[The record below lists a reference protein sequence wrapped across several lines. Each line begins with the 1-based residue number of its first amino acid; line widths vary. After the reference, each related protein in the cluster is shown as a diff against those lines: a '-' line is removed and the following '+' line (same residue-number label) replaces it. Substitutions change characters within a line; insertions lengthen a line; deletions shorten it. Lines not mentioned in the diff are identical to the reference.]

1 MKKIISIFLIVILL
15 SAFLIVNILQS
26 SFAESNRYV
35 YDGSNLDTSKYPGFK
50 EKLDTLKAN
59 HPNWK
64 FIIME
69 TGLDFEQVIKAQYT
83 GHLGTP
89 KNLIQG
95 KSGEWICSICGD
107 RVYDTGNWKCASE
120 QAIRYYMDTRN
131 WLVDSPYLFQFL
143 ATDYLQTTDDRVY
156 QSLNGTFLYSR
167 ENASII
173 NRVCREKNANPYYI
187 IARLLQEQGNAGGAT
202 SKMVDT
208 DGTVYYNLFNIGA
221 SGNTQQ
227 EVYNNALAR
236 AKREGWTSIEKCL
249 SDGITFL
256 FSAYINNKQNSIYLN
271 KFDVESYGGLYIRQY
286 MQNIEAPKSEG
297 TSMYNKM
304 KNAGLLDEN
313 LTFIIPVYENMSSL
327 SSSSPDSSI
336 EAYPKNIRVKV
347 GHSNVM
353 IRSGRSTTSTP
364 VGKIT
369 DSSVVVLSVE
379 RYSDGWH
386 KVILEDGTSGYVK
399 FNTSYLEEIDDITNC
414 YEEVTV
420 TNSDVILR
428 VGPGYSQ
435 LEITHLNKGQV
446 IHRIDN
452 TGRYYIDGKVWDRV
466 ILSDSRQGFVARD
479 NIHIIDYNESFYVNA
494 EGGLYLRES
503 PAGNIIRKLENGSIV
518 TRIEAGSKV
527 GNYTWDKVITEDGVI
542 GYVAR
547 EYLIKVDGGEVP
559 DETPDNSGGNE
570 ADNEIIE
577 DNNVDNEIVDDE
589 NNVLNNEVIDDND
602 ANNETLKNEIID
614 NETGVENSVINN
626 EVVGDNTV
634 EETPDSGED
643 DSDDNNENGDDNN
656 NSGEDNGSNDDSDNG
671 TGGDNSNGGNGED
684 NESGEDD
691 FETERILIVESSA
704 TANSIQ
710 NAIITRGDEIILG
723 NQVIATGDIANMGGA
738 KYTIVKKGDSTG
750 DGYVKANDY
759 LIIKDYIMETGTAK
773 LEGAFKMAAD
783 VTGDNQVKANDYL
796 KIKDHI
802 MYGIEL

>member
-143 ATDYLQTTDDRVY
+143 ATDYLETTDDKVY
-156 QSLNGTFLYSR
+156 GSLNGTFLYSR

-304 KNAGLLDEN
+304 KSAGLLEEN

-386 KVILEDGTSGYVK
+386 KVVLEDGTNGYVK

-428 VGPGYSQ
+428 VGPGYNQ

-452 TGRYYIDGKVWDRV
+452 TGRYYIDGKIWDRV

-479 NIHIIDYNESFYVNA
+479 NIHKIDYNESFYVNA
-494 EGGLYLRES
+494 EGGLYLRET

-518 TRIEAGSKV
+518 TRLEAGSKV

-559 DETPDNSGGNE
+559 DETPDDSG
-570 ADNEIIE
+570 DNE
-577 DNNVDNEIVDDE
+577 VDNEINNEIVDNENNALNNEVIDDE
-589 NNVLNNEVIDDND
+589 NNVLNNEVIDEDNTL
-602 ANNETLKNEIID
+602 NNEVTDEI
-614 NETGVENSVINN
+614 ENSVIDN
-626 EVVGDNTV
+626 EIVGDNTV
-634 EETPDSGED
+634 EDDNETEEPDIGDNEPEDGED
-643 DSDDNNENGDDNN
+643 DL
-656 NSGEDNGSNDDSDNG
+656 
-671 TGGDNSNGGNGED
+671 
-684 NESGEDD
+684 
-691 FETERILIVESSA
+691 ETERIIIVESSA
-704 TANSIQ
+704 TANSLS
-710 NAIITRGDEIILG
+710 NATITRGDKVISGE
-723 NQVIATGDIANMGGA
+723 QVIATGDIANMGGT

-783 VTGDNQVKANDYL
+783 VTGDSQVKANDYL

-802 MYGIEL
+802 MYGNEL

>member
-15 SAFLIVNILQS
+15 SAFLIVNILES

-83 GHLGTP
+83 GHLDTP

-143 ATDYLQTTDDRVY
+143 ATDYLETTDDKVY
-156 QSLNGTFLYSR
+156 GSLNGTFLYSR

-304 KNAGLLDEN
+304 KSAGLLEEN

-353 IRSGRSTTSTP
+353 IRSGRSTTSLP
-364 VGKIT
+364 VGKIA

-386 KVILEDGTSGYVK
+386 KVVLEDGTNGYVK

-428 VGPGYSQ
+428 VGPGYNQ

-452 TGRYYIDGKVWDRV
+452 TGRYYIDGKIWDRV

-479 NIHIIDYNESFYVNA
+479 NIHKIDYNESFYVNA
-494 EGGLYLRES
+494 EGGLYLRET

-559 DETPDNSGGNE
+559 DETPDNSGDNE
-570 ADNEIIE
+570 VDNEIIE

-589 NNVLNNEVIDDND
+589 NNVLNNEVIDEDN
-602 ANNETLKNEIID
+602 TLNNEIID
-614 NETGVENSVINN
+614 EESNVLNNEVTDEIENSVIDN
-626 EVVGDNTV
+626 EIVGDNTV
-634 EETPDSGED
+634 EDDNETEEPDIGDNEPDDGED
-643 DSDDNNENGDDNN
+643 DL
-656 NSGEDNGSNDDSDNG
+656 
-671 TGGDNSNGGNGED
+671 
-684 NESGEDD
+684 
-691 FETERILIVESSA
+691 ETERIIIVESSA
-704 TANSIQ
+704 TANSLS
-710 NAIITRGDEIILG
+710 NATITRGDKVISGE
-723 NQVIATGDIANMGGA
+723 QVIATGDIANMGGT

-783 VTGDNQVKANDYL
+783 VTGDSQVKANDYL

>member
-26 SFAESNRYV
+26 SFAESNRYA

-143 ATDYLQTTDDRVY
+143 ATDYLETTDDRVY

-304 KNAGLLDEN
+304 RSAGLLNEN

-364 VGKIT
+364 VGKIA

-386 KVILEDGTSGYVK
+386 KVVLEDGTNGYVK

-428 VGPGYSQ
+428 VGPGYNQ

-452 TGRYYIDGKVWDRV
+452 TGRYYIDGKIWDRV

-479 NIHIIDYNESFYVNA
+479 NIHKIDYNESFYVNA
-494 EGGLYLRES
+494 EGGLYLRET

-518 TRIEAGSKV
+518 TRLEAGSKV

-559 DETPDNSGGNE
+559 DETPDDSGDNE

-589 NNVLNNEVIDDND
+589 NNVLNNEVIDEDN
-602 ANNETLKNEIID
+602 TLNNEIID
-614 NETGVENSVINN
+614 EESNVLNNEVTDEIENSVIDN
-626 EVVGDNTV
+626 EIVGDNTV
-634 EETPDSGED
+634 EDDNETEEPDIGDNEPDDGED
-643 DSDDNNENGDDNN
+643 DL
-656 NSGEDNGSNDDSDNG
+656 
-671 TGGDNSNGGNGED
+671 
-684 NESGEDD
+684 
-691 FETERILIVESSA
+691 ETERIIIVESSA
-704 TANSIQ
+704 TANSLS
-710 NAIITRGDEIILG
+710 NATITRGDKVISGE
-723 NQVIATGDIANMGGA
+723 QVIATGDIANMGGT

-783 VTGDNQVKANDYL
+783 VTGDSQVKANDYL

-802 MYGIEL
+802 MYGVEI

>member
-1 MKKIISIFLIVILL
+1 MKKIISIFLFVILL

-26 SFAESNRYV
+26 SFAESNRYL
-35 YDGSNLDTSKYPGFK
+35 YDGTNLDTSKYPGFK
-50 EKLDTLKAN
+50 ERLDTIKAN
-59 HPNWK
+59 HPNWN

-107 RVYDTGNWKCASE
+107 RVYDTGSWKCASE

-143 ATDYLQTTDDRVY
+143 QTDYLETTDDKVY
-156 QSLNGTFLYSR
+156 NSLNGTFLYSR
-167 ENASII
+167 ETASTIKK
-173 NRVCREKNANPYYI
+173 VCKEKNANPYYV

-208 DGTVYYNLFNIGA
+208 DGTIYYNLFNIGA
-221 SGNTQQ
+221 TGNTSQ

-236 AKREGWTSIEKCL
+236 AKKEGWASIEKCL

-271 KFDVESYGGLYIRQY
+271 KFDVEAYGGLYIRQY

-304 KNAGLLDEN
+304 KSAGLLDEN
-313 LTFIIPVYENMSSL
+313 LTFIIPVYENMTSTTST
-327 SSSSPDSSI
+327 SPDASI
-336 EAYPKNIRVKV
+336 EAYPKNIRVKE

-353 IRSGRSTTSTP
+353 IRSSRSTTSTI
-364 VGKIT
+364 VGKIA

-379 RYSDGWH
+379 RYADGWH
-386 KVILEDGTSGYVK
+386 KVILEDGTTGYVK

-420 TNSDVILR
+420 INNDVILR
-428 VGPGYSQ
+428 VGPGLSQ
-435 LEITHLNKGQV
+435 LEITHLAKGQV
-446 IHRIDN
+446 IHRIDSS
-452 TGRYYIDGKVWDRV
+452 GRYFIDGKVWDRV

-479 NIHIIDYNESFYVNA
+479 NIQKIDYNESFIVNA
-494 EGGLYLRES
+494 EGGLYLRET
-503 PAGNIIRKLENGSIV
+503 PAGNIIRKLEKGSIV
-518 TRIEAGSKV
+518 TRLEAGSKV
-527 GNYTWDKVITEDGVI
+527 GEYTWDKVITEDGVI

-547 EYLIKVDGGEVP
+547 EYLIKVDGEEVP
-559 DETPDNSGGNE
+559 DENPNNTVENELANNEVIENEIIGNNNIENNETIENEIEDENNKVEEEVNNTVEDNNTEEDNDNQNNVNNNVGDNENTDGENNETGGNE
-570 ADNEIIE
+570 AE
-577 DNNVDNEIVDDE
+577 DDE
-589 NNVLNNEVIDDND
+589 GID
-602 ANNETLKNEIID
+602 
-614 NETGVENSVINN
+614 
-626 EVVGDNTV
+626 
-634 EETPDSGED
+634 
-643 DSDDNNENGDDNN
+643 
-656 NSGEDNGSNDDSDNG
+656 
-671 TGGDNSNGGNGED
+671 
-684 NESGEDD
+684 
-691 FETERILIVESSA
+691 TERVIIVEPSA
-704 TANSIQ
+704 TANSIP
-710 NAIITRGDEIILG
+710 NAVITRNDKVITGSS
-723 NQVIATGDIANMGGA
+723 VIATGDIASMGDT

-802 MYGIEL
+802 MYGIDI

>member
-26 SFAESNRYV
+26 SFAESNRYA

-143 ATDYLQTTDDRVY
+143 ATDYLETTDDKVY
-156 QSLNGTFLYSR
+156 GSLNGTFLYSR

-236 AKREGWTSIEKCL
+236 AKKEGWTSIEKCL

-304 KNAGLLDEN
+304 RSAGLLNEN

-353 IRSGRSTTSTP
+353 IRSGRSTTSLP

-386 KVILEDGTSGYVK
+386 KVVLEDGTNGYVK

-428 VGPGYSQ
+428 VGPGYNQ
-435 LEITHLNKGQV
+435 LEITHLNKGQI

-452 TGRYYIDGKVWDRV
+452 TGRYYIDGKIWDRV

-479 NIHIIDYNESFYVNA
+479 NIHKIDYNESFYVNA
-494 EGGLYLRES
+494 EGGLYLRET

-518 TRIEAGSKV
+518 TRLEAGSKV

-559 DETPDNSGGNE
+559 DETPDDSGGNE
-570 ADNEIIE
+570 ADNEI
-577 DNNVDNEIVDDE
+577 NNEIVDNENNALNNEVIDDE
-589 NNVLNNEVIDDND
+589 NNVLNNEVIDEDNTL
-602 ANNETLKNEIID
+602 NNEVIDEI
-614 NETGVENSVINN
+614 ENSVIDN
-626 EVVGDNTV
+626 EIIGDNTV
-634 EETPDSGED
+634 EDDNETEEEPDIGDNEPEDSED
-643 DSDDNNENGDDNN
+643 DL
-656 NSGEDNGSNDDSDNG
+656 
-671 TGGDNSNGGNGED
+671 
-684 NESGEDD
+684 
-691 FETERILIVESSA
+691 ETERIIIVESSA
-704 TANSIQ
+704 TANSLS
-710 NAIITRGDEIILG
+710 NATITRGDKLISGE
-723 NQVIATGDIANMGGA
+723 QVIATGDIANMGGT

-783 VTGDNQVKANDYL
+783 VTGDSQVKANDYL

>member
-26 SFAESNRYV
+26 SFAESNRYA

-95 KSGEWICSICGD
+95 KTGEWICSICGD

-143 ATDYLQTTDDRVY
+143 ATDYLETTDDKVY
-156 QSLNGTFLYSR
+156 GSLNGTFLYSR

-304 KNAGLLDEN
+304 KSAGLLNEN

-353 IRSGRSTTSTP
+353 IRSGRSTTSLP

-386 KVILEDGTSGYVK
+386 KVVLEDGTNGYVK

-428 VGPGYSQ
+428 VGPGYNQ

-452 TGRYYIDGKVWDRV
+452 TGRYYIDGKIWDRV

-479 NIHIIDYNESFYVNA
+479 NIHKIDYNESFYVNA
-494 EGGLYLRES
+494 EGGLYLRET

-518 TRIEAGSKV
+518 TRLEAGSKV

-559 DETPDNSGGNE
+559 DETPDDSGGNE

-589 NNVLNNEVIDDND
+589 NNVLNNEVIDEDNTL
-602 ANNETLKNEIID
+602 NNEVMNEI
-614 NETGVENSVINN
+614 ENSVIDN
-626 EVVGDNTV
+626 EIVGDNII
-634 EETPDSGED
+634 ED
-643 DSDDNNENGDDNN
+643 DNETEEPDIGDNEQ
-656 NSGEDNGSNDDSDNG
+656 DDS
-671 TGGDNSNGGNGED
+671 
-684 NESGEDD
+684 EDD
-691 FETERILIVESSA
+691 LETERIIIVESSA
-704 TANSIQ
+704 TANSLS
-710 NAIITRGDEIILG
+710 NATITRGDKVISGE
-723 NQVIATGDIANMGGA
+723 QVIATGDIANMGGT

-759 LIIKDYIMETGTAK
+759 LIIKDYIMETGSAK
-773 LEGAFKMAAD
+773 IEGAFKMAAD
-783 VTGDNQVKANDYL
+783 VTGDSQVKANDYL

-802 MYGIEL
+802 MYGVEI

>member
-69 TGLDFEQVIKAQYT
+69 TRLDFEQVIKAQYT
-83 GHLGTP
+83 GHLDTP

-95 KSGEWICSICGD
+95 KTGEWICSICGN

-173 NRVCREKNANPYYI
+173 NRVCKEKNANPYYV

-208 DGTVYYNLFNIGA
+208 DGTIYYNLFNIGA

-236 AKREGWTSIEKCL
+236 AKKEGWTSIEKCL

-327 SSSSPDSSI
+327 SSTTPDSSI
-336 EAYPKNIRVKV
+336 EAYPKNIRVKE

-353 IRSGRSTTSTP
+353 VRTGRSTNSTP

-386 KVILEDGTSGYVK
+386 KVVLEDGTNGYVK

-428 VGPGYSQ
+428 VGPGYNQ

-452 TGRYYIDGKVWDRV
+452 TGRYYIDGKIWDRV
-466 ILSDSRQGFVARD
+466 ILSDSRQGFVARN
-479 NIHIIDYNESFYVNA
+479 NIHKIDYNESFYVNA

-518 TRIEAGSKV
+518 TRLEAGSKV

-559 DETPDNSGGNE
+559 DEAPDDSNQ
-570 ADNEIIE
+570 NEID
-577 DNNVDNEIVDDE
+577 DNNLNNEVLDDNNNDLNNEIVDD
-589 NNVLNNEVIDDND
+589 NNNNLNNEVVDDDNDLNNEVID
-602 ANNETLKNEIID
+602 NEIVENNTVEDNEVDNGDSSDSEDDNNTGNNNGEADNNGSGGENGSEEEPDIGD
-614 NETGVENSVINN
+614 NET
-626 EVVGDNTV
+626 D
-634 EETPDSGED
+634 DSED
-643 DSDDNNENGDDNN
+643 DL
-656 NSGEDNGSNDDSDNG
+656 
-671 TGGDNSNGGNGED
+671 
-684 NESGEDD
+684 
-691 FETERILIVESSA
+691 ETERIIIVESSA
-704 TANSIQ
+704 TANSLS
-710 NAIITRGDEIILG
+710 NATITRGDKVISGE
-723 NQVIATGDIANMGGA
+723 QVIATGDIANMGGT

-773 LEGAFKMAAD
+773 LKGAFKMAAD

>member
-83 GHLGTP
+83 GHLDTP

-143 ATDYLQTTDDRVY
+143 ATDYLETTDDRVY

-304 KNAGLLDEN
+304 KSAGLLNEN

-353 IRSGRSTTSTP
+353 IRSGRSTTSLP
-364 VGKIT
+364 VGKIA

-386 KVILEDGTSGYVK
+386 KVVLEDGTNGYVK

-428 VGPGYSQ
+428 VGPGYNQ

-452 TGRYYIDGKVWDRV
+452 TGRYYIDGKIWDRV

-479 NIHIIDYNESFYVNA
+479 NIHKIDYNESFYVNA
-494 EGGLYLRES
+494 EGGLYLRET

-518 TRIEAGSKV
+518 TRLEAGSKV

-559 DETPDNSGGNE
+559 DETPDDSGGNE
-570 ADNEIIE
+570 ADNEI
-577 DNNVDNEIVDDE
+577 NNEIVDNENNALNNEVIDDE
-589 NNVLNNEVIDDND
+589 NNVLNNEVIDEDN
-602 ANNETLKNEIID
+602 TLNNEIID
-614 NETGVENSVINN
+614 EESNVLNNEVTDEIENSVIDN
-626 EVVGDNTV
+626 EIVGDNTV
-634 EETPDSGED
+634 EDDNETEEPDIGDNEPDDSED
-643 DSDDNNENGDDNN
+643 DL
-656 NSGEDNGSNDDSDNG
+656 
-671 TGGDNSNGGNGED
+671 
-684 NESGEDD
+684 
-691 FETERILIVESSA
+691 ETERIIIVESSA
-704 TANSIQ
+704 TANSLS
-710 NAIITRGDEIILG
+710 NATITRGDKVISGE
-723 NQVIATGDIANMGGA
+723 QVIATGDIANMGGT

-783 VTGDNQVKANDYL
+783 VTGDSQVKANDYL

>member
-143 ATDYLQTTDDRVY
+143 ATDYLETTDDKVY
-156 QSLNGTFLYSR
+156 GSLNGTFLYSR

-304 KNAGLLDEN
+304 RSAGLLNEN

-364 VGKIT
+364 VGKIA

-386 KVILEDGTSGYVK
+386 KVVLEDGTNGYVK

-428 VGPGYSQ
+428 VGPGYNQ

-452 TGRYYIDGKVWDRV
+452 TGRYYIDGKIWDRV

-479 NIHIIDYNESFYVNA
+479 NIHKIDYNESFYVNA
-494 EGGLYLRES
+494 EGGLYLRET

-518 TRIEAGSKV
+518 TRLEAGSKV

-547 EYLIKVDGGEVP
+547 EYLIKVDGGEVQ
-559 DETPDNSGGNE
+559 DETPDDSGGNE
-570 ADNEIIE
+570 ADNEINNEIIE
-577 DNNVDNEIVDDE
+577 DNNVGNEIVDDE
-589 NNVLNNEVIDDND
+589 NNVLNNEVIDGDN
-602 ANNETLKNEIID
+602 TLNNEIID
-614 NETGVENSVINN
+614 EESDVLNNEVTDEIENSVIDN
-626 EVVGDNTV
+626 EIVGDNII
-634 EETPDSGED
+634 ED
-643 DSDDNNENGDDNN
+643 DNETEEPDIGDNEP
-656 NSGEDNGSNDDSDNG
+656 DDS
-671 TGGDNSNGGNGED
+671 
-684 NESGEDD
+684 EDD
-691 FETERILIVESSA
+691 LETERIIIVESSA
-704 TANSIQ
+704 TANSLS
-710 NAIITRGDEIILG
+710 NATITRGDKVISGE
-723 NQVIATGDIANMGGA
+723 QVIATGDIANMGGT

-783 VTGDNQVKANDYL
+783 VTGDSQVKANDYL

-802 MYGIEL
+802 MYGVEI

>member
-26 SFAESNRYV
+26 SFAESNRYA

-95 KSGEWICSICGD
+95 KTGEWICSICGD

-143 ATDYLQTTDDRVY
+143 ATDYLETTDDKVY
-156 QSLNGTFLYSR
+156 GSLNGTFLYSR

-304 KNAGLLDEN
+304 KSAGLLNEN

-364 VGKIT
+364 VGKIA

-386 KVILEDGTSGYVK
+386 KVVLEDGTNGYVK

-428 VGPGYSQ
+428 VGPGYNQ

-452 TGRYYIDGKVWDRV
+452 TGRYYIDGKIWDRV

-479 NIHIIDYNESFYVNA
+479 NIHKIDYNESFYVNA
-494 EGGLYLRES
+494 EGGLYLRET

-518 TRIEAGSKV
+518 TRLEAGSKV

-559 DETPDNSGGNE
+559 DETPDDSGGNE
-570 ADNEIIE
+570 ADNEI
-577 DNNVDNEIVDDE
+577 NNEIVDNENNALNNEVIDDE
-589 NNVLNNEVIDDND
+589 NNVLNNEVIDEDNTL
-602 ANNETLKNEIID
+602 NNEVMNEI
-614 NETGVENSVINN
+614 ENSVIDN
-626 EVVGDNTV
+626 EIVGDNII
-634 EETPDSGED
+634 ED
-643 DSDDNNENGDDNN
+643 DNETEEPDIGDNEQ
-656 NSGEDNGSNDDSDNG
+656 DDS
-671 TGGDNSNGGNGED
+671 
-684 NESGEDD
+684 EDD
-691 FETERILIVESSA
+691 LETERIIIVESSA
-704 TANSIQ
+704 TANSLS
-710 NAIITRGDEIILG
+710 NATITRGDKVISSE
-723 NQVIATGDIANMGGA
+723 QVIATGDIANMGGT

-783 VTGDNQVKANDYL
+783 VTGDSQVKANDYL

-802 MYGIEL
+802 MYGVEI

>member
-59 HPNWK
+59 HPNWN

-95 KSGEWICSICGD
+95 KTGEWICSICGD

-143 ATDYLQTTDDRVY
+143 ATDYLETTDDKVY
-156 QSLNGTFLYSR
+156 GSLNGTFLYSR

-304 KNAGLLDEN
+304 KSAGLLNEN

-364 VGKIT
+364 VGKIA

-386 KVILEDGTSGYVK
+386 KVVLEDGTNGYVK

-428 VGPGYSQ
+428 VGPGYNQ

-452 TGRYYIDGKVWDRV
+452 TGRYYIDGKIWDRV

-479 NIHIIDYNESFYVNA
+479 NIHKIDYNESFYVNA
-494 EGGLYLRES
+494 EGGLYLRET

-518 TRIEAGSKV
+518 TRLEAGSKV

-559 DETPDNSGGNE
+559 DETPDDSGGNE
-570 ADNEIIE
+570 ANNEIIE

-589 NNVLNNEVIDDND
+589 NNVLNNEVIDEDNTL
-602 ANNETLKNEIID
+602 NNEVMNEI
-614 NETGVENSVINN
+614 ENSVIDN
-626 EVVGDNTV
+626 EIVGDNIIEDDNET
-634 EETPDSGED
+634 EEPDIGDNEQDDGED
-643 DSDDNNENGDDNN
+643 DL
-656 NSGEDNGSNDDSDNG
+656 
-671 TGGDNSNGGNGED
+671 
-684 NESGEDD
+684 
-691 FETERILIVESSA
+691 ETERIIIVESSA
-704 TANSIQ
+704 TANSLS
-710 NAIITRGDEIILG
+710 NATITRGDKVISGE
-723 NQVIATGDIANMGGA
+723 QVIATGDIANMGGT

-783 VTGDNQVKANDYL
+783 VTGDSQVKANDYL

-802 MYGIEL
+802 MYGVEI

>member
-1 MKKIISIFLIVILL
+1 M
-15 SAFLIVNILQS
+15 
-26 SFAESNRYV
+26 
-35 YDGSNLDTSKYPGFK
+35 
-50 EKLDTLKAN
+50 
-59 HPNWK
+59 
-64 FIIME
+64 
-69 TGLDFEQVIKAQYT
+69 
-83 GHLGTP
+83 
-89 KNLIQG
+89 
-95 KSGEWICSICGD
+95 
-107 RVYDTGNWKCASE
+107 YDTGNWKCASE

-143 ATDYLQTTDDRVY
+143 ATDYLETTDDKVY
-156 QSLNGTFLYSR
+156 GSLNGTFLYSR

-304 KNAGLLDEN
+304 KSAGLLNEN

-364 VGKIT
+364 VGKIA

-386 KVILEDGTSGYVK
+386 KVVLEDGTNGYVK

-428 VGPGYSQ
+428 VGPGYNQ

-452 TGRYYIDGKVWDRV
+452 TGRYYIDGKIWDRV

-479 NIHIIDYNESFYVNA
+479 NIHKIDYNESFYVNA
-494 EGGLYLRES
+494 EGGLYLRET

-518 TRIEAGSKV
+518 TRLEAGSKV

-559 DETPDNSGGNE
+559 DETPDNSGDNE
-570 ADNEIIE
+570 VDNEIIE
-577 DNNVDNEIVDDE
+577 DNNVDNEIADDE
-589 NNVLNNEVIDDND
+589 NNVLNNEVIDEDN
-602 ANNETLKNEIID
+602 TLNNEIID
-614 NETGVENSVINN
+614 EESNVLNNEVTDEIENSVIDN
-626 EVVGDNTV
+626 EIVGDNTV
-634 EETPDSGED
+634 EDDNETEEPDIGDNEPDDGED
-643 DSDDNNENGDDNN
+643 DL
-656 NSGEDNGSNDDSDNG
+656 
-671 TGGDNSNGGNGED
+671 
-684 NESGEDD
+684 
-691 FETERILIVESSA
+691 ETERIIIVESSA
-704 TANSIQ
+704 TANSLS
-710 NAIITRGDEIILG
+710 NATITRGDKVISGE
-723 NQVIATGDIANMGGA
+723 QVIATGDIANMGGT

-783 VTGDNQVKANDYL
+783 VTGDSQVKANDYL

>member
-1 MKKIISIFLIVILL
+1 MKKIISIFLFVIIL

-26 SFAESNRYV
+26 SFAESNRYI
-35 YDGSNLDTSKYPGFK
+35 YDGTNLDTSKYPGFK
-50 EKLDTLKAN
+50 ERLDTIKKN
-59 HPNWK
+59 HPNWN
-64 FIIME
+64 FVIME

-83 GHLGTP
+83 GHLDTP

-107 RVYDTGNWKCASE
+107 RVYDTGSWKCASE

-143 ATDYLQTTDDRVY
+143 QTDYLETTDDKVY
-156 QSLNGTFLYSR
+156 NSLNGTFLYSR
-167 ENASII
+167 ENAVTI
-173 NRVCREKNANPYYI
+173 NKVCKEKDANPYYV
-187 IARLLQEQGNAGGAT
+187 IARLLQEQGNAGGVT

-221 SGNTQQ
+221 TGNTSQ
-227 EVYNNALAR
+227 EVLKNALAR
-236 AKREGWTSIEKCL
+236 AKKEGWTSIEKCL

-304 KNAGLLDEN
+304 KSAGLLDEK
-313 LTFIIPVYENMSSL
+313 LTFIIPVYENMPSTTSH
-327 SSSSPDSSI
+327 SPDSSI

-353 IRSGRSTTSTP
+353 IRSSRSTTSTP
-364 VGKIT
+364 VGKIA

-379 RYSDGWH
+379 RYQDGWH

-399 FNTSYLEEIDDITNC
+399 FNTSYLEEIDDVTNC

-420 TNSDVILR
+420 INNDVTLR
-428 VGPGYSQ
+428 VGPGLNQ
-435 LEITHLNKGQV
+435 LEITHLAKGQV
-446 IHRIDN
+446 VHRIDS

-466 ILSDSRQGFVARD
+466 ILSDSRQGFIARD
-479 NIHIIDYNESFYVNA
+479 NIQIIDYNESFIVIA
-494 EGGLYLRES
+494 EGGLYLRET
-503 PAGNIIRKLENGSIV
+503 PAGSIIRKLEKGTIV
-518 TRIEAGSKV
+518 TRLEAGDKV
-527 GNYTWDKVITEDGVI
+527 GDYTWDKVITEDGVI

-547 EYLIKVDGGEVP
+547 EYLIKVDGEEVP
-559 DETPDNSGGNE
+559 DEIPDNT
-570 ADNEIIE
+570 IE
-577 DNNVDNEIVDDE
+577 NEIV
-589 NNVLNNEVIDDND
+589 NNEVIENEIENSVIDNEGIGNNNVE
-602 ANNETLKNEIID
+602 NNETLENEIED
-614 NETGVENSVINN
+614 EVNDTVEN
-626 EVVGDNTV
+626 DNTV
-634 EETPDSGED
+634 E
-643 DSDDNNENGDDNN
+643 DNINN
-656 NSGEDNGSNDDSDNG
+656 VV
-671 TGGDNSNGGNGED
+671 ED
-684 NESGEDD
+684 NETVGDNENVDGENNETGGNESEEDNEEGVD
-691 FETERILIVESSA
+691 TERVIIVEHSA
-704 TANSIQ
+704 TANSIP
-710 NAIITRGDEIILG
+710 NAVITRNDKVITGSS
-723 NQVIATGDIANMGGA
+723 VIATGDIASMGDT

-750 DGYVKANDY
+750 DGYIKANDY

-802 MYGIEL
+802 MYGIDI

>member
-26 SFAESNRYV
+26 SFAESNRYA

-69 TGLDFEQVIKAQYT
+69 TGLDFEQVIKGQYT

-95 KSGEWICSICGD
+95 KTGEWICSICGD

-143 ATDYLQTTDDRVY
+143 ATDYLETTDDKVY
-156 QSLNGTFLYSR
+156 GSLNGTFLYSR

-221 SGNTQQ
+221 SGNSQQ

-236 AKREGWTSIEKCL
+236 AKKEGWTSIEKCL

-304 KNAGLLDEN
+304 RSAGLLNEN

-353 IRSGRSTTSTP
+353 IRSGRSTTSLP
-364 VGKIT
+364 VGKIA

-386 KVILEDGTSGYVK
+386 KVVLEDGTNGYVK

-428 VGPGYSQ
+428 VGPGYNQ

-452 TGRYYIDGKVWDRV
+452 TGRYYIDGKIWDRV

-479 NIHIIDYNESFYVNA
+479 NIHKIDYNESFYVNA
-494 EGGLYLRES
+494 EGGLYLRET

-518 TRIEAGSKV
+518 TRLEAGSKV

-559 DETPDNSGGNE
+559 DETPDDSGGNE
-570 ADNEIIE
+570 ADNEI
-577 DNNVDNEIVDDE
+577 NNEIVDNENNALNNEVIDDE
-589 NNVLNNEVIDDND
+589 NNVLNNEVIDEDNTL
-602 ANNETLKNEIID
+602 NNEVIDEI
-614 NETGVENSVINN
+614 ENSVIDN
-626 EVVGDNTV
+626 EIIGDNTV
-634 EETPDSGED
+634 EDDNETEEEPDIGDNEPEDSED
-643 DSDDNNENGDDNN
+643 DL
-656 NSGEDNGSNDDSDNG
+656 
-671 TGGDNSNGGNGED
+671 
-684 NESGEDD
+684 
-691 FETERILIVESSA
+691 ETERIIIVESSA
-704 TANSIQ
+704 TANSLS
-710 NAIITRGDEIILG
+710 NATITRGDKVISGE
-723 NQVIATGDIANMGGA
+723 QVIATGDIANMGGT

-773 LEGAFKMAAD
+773 LKGAFKMAAD
-783 VTGDNQVKANDYL
+783 VTGDSQVKANDYL

>member
-26 SFAESNRYV
+26 SFAESNRYA

-95 KSGEWICSICGD
+95 KTGEWICSICGD

-143 ATDYLQTTDDRVY
+143 ATDYLETTDDKVY
-156 QSLNGTFLYSR
+156 GSLNGTFLYSR

-236 AKREGWTSIEKCL
+236 AKKEGWTSIEKCL

-304 KNAGLLDEN
+304 RSAGLLNEN

-353 IRSGRSTTSTP
+353 IRSGRSTTSLP

-386 KVILEDGTSGYVK
+386 KVVLEDGTNGYVK

-428 VGPGYSQ
+428 VGPGYNQ

-452 TGRYYIDGKVWDRV
+452 TGRYYIDGKIWDRV

-479 NIHIIDYNESFYVNA
+479 NIHKIDYNESFYVNA
-494 EGGLYLRES
+494 EGGLYLRET

-518 TRIEAGSKV
+518 TRLEAGSKV

-559 DETPDNSGGNE
+559 DETPDDSGGNE
-570 ADNEIIE
+570 ADNEI
-577 DNNVDNEIVDDE
+577 NNEIVDNENNALNNEVIDDE
-589 NNVLNNEVIDDND
+589 NNVLNNEVIDEDNTL
-602 ANNETLKNEIID
+602 NNEVIDEIKNSVIDNEII
-614 NETGVENSVINN
+614 
-626 EVVGDNTV
+626 GDNTV
-634 EETPDSGED
+634 EDDNETEEEPDIGDNEPEDGED
-643 DSDDNNENGDDNN
+643 DL
-656 NSGEDNGSNDDSDNG
+656 
-671 TGGDNSNGGNGED
+671 
-684 NESGEDD
+684 
-691 FETERILIVESSA
+691 ETERIIIVESSA
-704 TANSIQ
+704 TANSLS
-710 NAIITRGDEIILG
+710 NATITRGDKLISGE
-723 NQVIATGDIANMGGA
+723 QVIATGDIANMGGT

>member
-26 SFAESNRYV
+26 SFAESNRYA

-95 KSGEWICSICGD
+95 KTGEWICSICGD

-143 ATDYLQTTDDRVY
+143 ATDYLETTDDKVY
-156 QSLNGTFLYSR
+156 GSLNGTFLYSR

-221 SGNTQQ
+221 SGNSQQ

-304 KNAGLLDEN
+304 KSAGLLNEN

-364 VGKIT
+364 VGKIA

-386 KVILEDGTSGYVK
+386 KVVLEDGTNGYVK

-428 VGPGYSQ
+428 VGPGYNQ

-452 TGRYYIDGKVWDRV
+452 TGRYYIDGKIWDRV

-479 NIHIIDYNESFYVNA
+479 NIHKIDYNESFYVNA
-494 EGGLYLRES
+494 EGGLYLRET

-518 TRIEAGSKV
+518 TRLEAGSKV

-559 DETPDNSGGNE
+559 DETPDDSGGNE
-570 ADNEIIE
+570 ADNEI
-577 DNNVDNEIVDDE
+577 NNEIVDNENDALNNEVIDDE
-589 NNVLNNEVIDDND
+589 NNVLNNEVIDEDNTL
-602 ANNETLKNEIID
+602 NNEVIDEI
-614 NETGVENSVINN
+614 ENSVIDN
-626 EVVGDNTV
+626 EIIGDNTV
-634 EETPDSGED
+634 EDDNETEEEPDIGDKEPDDSED
-643 DSDDNNENGDDNN
+643 DL
-656 NSGEDNGSNDDSDNG
+656 
-671 TGGDNSNGGNGED
+671 
-684 NESGEDD
+684 
-691 FETERILIVESSA
+691 ETERIIIVESSA
-704 TANSIQ
+704 TANSLS
-710 NAIITRGDEIILG
+710 NATITRGDKLISGE
-723 NQVIATGDIANMGGA
+723 QVIATGDIANMGGT

-783 VTGDNQVKANDYL
+783 VTGDSQVKANDYL

>member
-26 SFAESNRYV
+26 SFAESNRYA

-95 KSGEWICSICGD
+95 KTGEWICSICGD

-143 ATDYLQTTDDRVY
+143 ATDYLETTDDKVY
-156 QSLNGTFLYSR
+156 GSLNGTFLYSR

-221 SGNTQQ
+221 SGNSQQ

-304 KNAGLLDEN
+304 KSAGLLNEN

-364 VGKIT
+364 VGKIA

-386 KVILEDGTSGYVK
+386 KVVLEDGTNGYVK

-428 VGPGYSQ
+428 VGPGYNQ

-452 TGRYYIDGKVWDRV
+452 TGRYYIDGKIWDRV

-479 NIHIIDYNESFYVNA
+479 NIHKIDYNESFYVNA
-494 EGGLYLRES
+494 EGGLYLRET

-518 TRIEAGSKV
+518 TRLEAGSKV

-559 DETPDNSGGNE
+559 DETPDDSGGNE
-570 ADNEIIE
+570 ADNEI
-577 DNNVDNEIVDDE
+577 NNEIVDNENNALNNEVIDDE
-589 NNVLNNEVIDDND
+589 NNVLNDEVIDEDNTLNNEVID
-602 ANNETLKNEIID
+602 EI
-614 NETGVENSVINN
+614 ENSVIDN
-626 EVVGDNTV
+626 EIIGDNTV
-634 EETPDSGED
+634 EDDNETEEPDIGDNEPEDGED
-643 DSDDNNENGDDNN
+643 DL
-656 NSGEDNGSNDDSDNG
+656 
-671 TGGDNSNGGNGED
+671 
-684 NESGEDD
+684 
-691 FETERILIVESSA
+691 ETERIIIVESSA
-704 TANSIQ
+704 TANSLP
-710 NAIITRGDEIILG
+710 NATITRGDKLISGE
-723 NQVIATGDIANMGGA
+723 QVIATGDIANMGGT

-783 VTGDNQVKANDYL
+783 VTGDSQVKANDYL

>member
-143 ATDYLQTTDDRVY
+143 ATDYLETTDDKVY
-156 QSLNGTFLYSR
+156 GSLNGTFLYSR

-304 KNAGLLDEN
+304 KSAGLLNEN

-353 IRSGRSTTSTP
+353 IRSGRSTTSLP
-364 VGKIT
+364 VGKIA

-386 KVILEDGTSGYVK
+386 KVVLEDGTNGYVK

-428 VGPGYSQ
+428 VGPGYNQ

-452 TGRYYIDGKVWDRV
+452 TGRYYIDGKIWDRV

-479 NIHIIDYNESFYVNA
+479 NIHKIDYNESFYVNA
-494 EGGLYLRES
+494 EGGLYLRET

-518 TRIEAGSKV
+518 TRLEAGSKV

-559 DETPDNSGGNE
+559 DETPDNSGDNE
-570 ADNEIIE
+570 VDNEIIE

-589 NNVLNNEVIDDND
+589 NNVLNNEVIDEDN
-602 ANNETLKNEIID
+602 TLNNEIID
-614 NETGVENSVINN
+614 EESNVLNNEVTDEIENSVIDN
-626 EVVGDNTV
+626 EIVGDNTV
-634 EETPDSGED
+634 EDDNETEEPDIGDNEPDDGED
-643 DSDDNNENGDDNN
+643 DL
-656 NSGEDNGSNDDSDNG
+656 
-671 TGGDNSNGGNGED
+671 
-684 NESGEDD
+684 
-691 FETERILIVESSA
+691 ETERIIIVESSA
-704 TANSIQ
+704 TANSLS
-710 NAIITRGDEIILG
+710 NATITRGDKVISGE
-723 NQVIATGDIANMGGA
+723 QVIATGDIANMGGT

-783 VTGDNQVKANDYL
+783 VTGDSQVKANDYL

>member
-1 MKKIISIFLIVILL
+1 MKKIISIFLFVIIL

-26 SFAESNRYV
+26 SFAESNRYI

-50 EKLDTLKAN
+50 ERLDTIKKN
-59 HPNWK
+59 HPNWN
-64 FIIME
+64 FVIME

-83 GHLGTP
+83 GHLDTP

-107 RVYDTGNWKCASE
+107 RVYDTGSWKCASE

-143 ATDYLQTTDDRVY
+143 QTDYLETTDDKVY
-156 QSLNGTFLYSR
+156 NSLNGTFLYSR
-167 ENASII
+167 ENASTI
-173 NRVCREKNANPYYI
+173 NKVCKEKNANPYYV

-221 SGNTQQ
+221 TGNTSQ

-236 AKREGWTSIEKCL
+236 AKKEGWTSIEKCL

-304 KNAGLLDEN
+304 KSAGLLDEK
-313 LTFIIPVYENMSSL
+313 LTFIIPVYENMSST
-327 SSSSPDSSI
+327 SSVSPDSSI

-353 IRSGRSTTSTP
+353 IRSSRSTTSTI
-364 VGKIT
+364 VGKIA

-379 RYSDGWH
+379 RYQDGWH
-386 KVILEDGTSGYVK
+386 KVILEDGTTGYVK

-420 TNSDVILR
+420 INNDVILR
-428 VGPGYSQ
+428 VGPGLNQ
-435 LEITHLNKGQV
+435 LEITHLAKGQV
-446 IHRIDN
+446 VRRIDS
-452 TGRYYIDGKVWDRV
+452 TGRYLIDGRVWDRV

-479 NIHIIDYNESFYVNA
+479 NIQKIDYNESFIVNA
-494 EGGLYLRES
+494 EGGLYLRET
-503 PAGNIIRKLENGSIV
+503 PAGSIIRKLEKGTIV
-518 TRIEAGSKV
+518 TRLEAGSKV
-527 GNYTWDKVITEDGVI
+527 GDYTWDKVITEDGVI

-547 EYLIKVDGGEVP
+547 EYLIKVDGEEVP
-559 DETPDNSGGNE
+559 DENPNNTVENDIVNNEVIENEIIGNNNIGNNATIENEIEDENNKVEEEVNNTVEDNDNQNNVNNNVGDNENTDGENNETGGNE
-570 ADNEIIE
+570 AE
-577 DNNVDNEIVDDE
+577 DDE
-589 NNVLNNEVIDDND
+589 GID
-602 ANNETLKNEIID
+602 
-614 NETGVENSVINN
+614 
-626 EVVGDNTV
+626 
-634 EETPDSGED
+634 
-643 DSDDNNENGDDNN
+643 
-656 NSGEDNGSNDDSDNG
+656 
-671 TGGDNSNGGNGED
+671 
-684 NESGEDD
+684 
-691 FETERILIVESSA
+691 TERVIIVKPSA
-704 TANSIQ
+704 TANSIP
-710 NAIITRGDEIILG
+710 NAVITRNDKVITGSS
-723 NQVIATGDIANMGGA
+723 VIATGDIASMGDT

-802 MYGIEL
+802 MYGIDI

>member
-15 SAFLIVNILQS
+15 SALLIVNILQS
-26 SFAESNRYV
+26 SFAESNRYI

-69 TGLDFEQVIKAQYT
+69 TGLDFEQVIKAEYT
-83 GHLGTP
+83 GHLDTP

-95 KSGEWICSICGD
+95 KTGEWICSICGD

-143 ATDYLQTTDDRVY
+143 ATDYLETTDDKVY
-156 QSLNGTFLYSR
+156 GSLNGTFLYSR

-221 SGNTQQ
+221 SGNSQQ

-236 AKREGWTSIEKCL
+236 AKKEGWTSIEKCL

-304 KNAGLLDEN
+304 RSAGLLNEN

-353 IRSGRSTTSTP
+353 IRRGRSTTSTP
-364 VGKIT
+364 VGKIA

-386 KVILEDGTSGYVK
+386 KVVLEDGTNGYVK

-428 VGPGYSQ
+428 VGPGYNQ

-452 TGRYYIDGKVWDRV
+452 TGRYYIDGKIWDRV

-479 NIHIIDYNESFYVNA
+479 NIHKIDYNESFYVNA
-494 EGGLYLRES
+494 EGGLYLRET

-518 TRIEAGSKV
+518 TRLEAGSKV

-559 DETPDNSGGNE
+559 DETPDDSDDNE
-570 ADNEIIE
+570 VDNEINNELIEDNIVDNEIIE
-577 DNNVDNEIVDDE
+577 DE
-589 NNVLNNEVIDDND
+589 NNALNNEVIDDNNV
-602 ANNETLKNEIID
+602 NNETLENEIID
-614 NETGVENSVINN
+614 NETNVENFVINN

-643 DSDDNNENGDDNN
+643 DNNENDDGNN
-656 NSGEDNGSNDDSDNG
+656 NSGEDNGSNDDSNNG
-671 TGGDNSNGGNGED
+671 TGED
-684 NESGEDD
+684 NESDDSEDD
-691 FETERILIVESSA
+691 LETERIIIVESSA
-704 TANSIQ
+704 TANSLP
-710 NAIITRGDEIILG
+710 NATITRGDKLISGE
-723 NQVIATGDIANMGGA
+723 QVIATGDIANMGGT

-783 VTGDNQVKANDYL
+783 VTGDSQVKANDYL

>member
-26 SFAESNRYV
+26 SFAESNRYA

-59 HPNWK
+59 HPNWN

-69 TGLDFEQVIKAQYT
+69 TGLDFEQVIKAEYT
-83 GHLGTP
+83 GHLDTP

-95 KSGEWICSICGD
+95 KTGEWICSICGD

-173 NRVCREKNANPYYI
+173 NRVCKEKNANPYYV

-386 KVILEDGTSGYVK
+386 KVILEDGTNGYVK

-479 NIHIIDYNESFYVNA
+479 NIHKIDYNESFYVNA

-503 PAGNIIRKLENGSIV
+503 PTGNIIRKLENGSIV
-518 TRIEAGSKV
+518 TRIESGVQV
-527 GNYTWDKVITEDGVI
+527 GNYTWDKVITEDGAI

-547 EYLIKVDGGEVP
+547 EYLVKVDGSDVP
-559 DETPDNSGGNE
+559 DEMPDDSGDNEINNEVIEGNNV
-570 ADNEIIE
+570 DNEIIE
-577 DNNVDNEIVDDE
+577 DE
-589 NNVLNNEVIDDND
+589 NNVSNNEVSDEDDALNNEVMD
-602 ANNETLKNEIID
+602 EI
-614 NETGVENSVINN
+614 ENSVIDN
-626 EVVGDNTV
+626 EIIGDNTV
-634 EETPDSGED
+634 ED
-643 DSDDNNENGDDNN
+643 DSEADNGDNNESEDDEEGSEKPDNGDGGD
-656 NSGEDNGSNDDSDNG
+656 SEDNS
-671 TGGDNSNGGNGED
+671 
-684 NESGEDD
+684 
-691 FETERILIVESSA
+691 RILIVEPSA
-704 TANSIQ
+704 TADSIAG
-710 NAIITRGDEIILG
+710 AIITRDEKLITG
-723 NQVIATGDIANMGGA
+723 NEMVATGDIASIGSE

-773 LEGAFKMAAD
+773 LEGVFKMAAD

-802 MYGIEL
+802 MYGNEL

>member
-35 YDGSNLDTSKYPGFK
+35 YDGSNLDTTKYPGFK

-69 TGLDFEQVIKAQYT
+69 TGLDFEQVIKAEYT
-83 GHLGTP
+83 GHLDTP

-173 NRVCREKNANPYYI
+173 NRVCKEKNANPYYV
-187 IARLLQEQGNAGGAT
+187 IARLIQEQGNAGGAT

-249 SDGITFL
+249 ADGITFL

-386 KVILEDGTSGYVK
+386 KVILEDGTNGYVK

-428 VGPGYSQ
+428 VGPGYNQ

-452 TGRYYIDGKVWDRV
+452 TGRYYIDGKIWDRV

-479 NIHIIDYNESFYVNA
+479 NIHKIDYNESFYVNA
-494 EGGLYLRES
+494 EGGLYLRET

-518 TRIEAGSKV
+518 TRLEAGSKV

-559 DETPDNSGGNE
+559 DETPDDSGGNE
-570 ADNEIIE
+570 VDNEIIE

-589 NNVLNNEVIDDND
+589 NNVLNNEVIDEDNTL
-602 ANNETLKNEIID
+602 NNEVMNEI
-614 NETGVENSVINN
+614 ENSVIDN
-626 EVVGDNTV
+626 EIVGDNIIEDDNET
-634 EETPDSGED
+634 EEPDIGDNEPDDGED
-643 DSDDNNENGDDNN
+643 DL
-656 NSGEDNGSNDDSDNG
+656 
-671 TGGDNSNGGNGED
+671 
-684 NESGEDD
+684 
-691 FETERILIVESSA
+691 ETERIIIVESSA
-704 TANSIQ
+704 TANSLS
-710 NAIITRGDEIILG
+710 NATITRGDKVISGE
-723 NQVIATGDIANMGGA
+723 QVIATGDIANMGGT

-802 MYGIEL
+802 MYGVEI

>member
-26 SFAESNRYV
+26 SFAESNRYA

-95 KSGEWICSICGD
+95 KTGEWICSICGD

-143 ATDYLQTTDDRVY
+143 ATDYLETTDDKVY
-156 QSLNGTFLYSR
+156 GSLNGTFLYSR

-236 AKREGWTSIEKCL
+236 AKKEGWTSIEKCL

-304 KNAGLLDEN
+304 RSAGLLNEN

-364 VGKIT
+364 VGKIA

-386 KVILEDGTSGYVK
+386 KVVLEDGTNGYVK

-428 VGPGYSQ
+428 VGPGYNQ

-452 TGRYYIDGKVWDRV
+452 TGRYYIDGKIWDRV

-479 NIHIIDYNESFYVNA
+479 NIHKIDYNESFYVNA
-494 EGGLYLRES
+494 EGGLYLRET

-518 TRIEAGSKV
+518 TRLEAGSKV

-559 DETPDNSGGNE
+559 DETPDDSGDNE

-589 NNVLNNEVIDDND
+589 NNVLNNEVIDEDNTL
-602 ANNETLKNEIID
+602 NNEVMNEI
-614 NETGVENSVINN
+614 ENSVIDN
-626 EVVGDNTV
+626 EIVGDNII
-634 EETPDSGED
+634 ED
-643 DSDDNNENGDDNN
+643 DNETEEPDIGDNEQ
-656 NSGEDNGSNDDSDNG
+656 DDS
-671 TGGDNSNGGNGED
+671 
-684 NESGEDD
+684 EDD
-691 FETERILIVESSA
+691 LETERIIIVESSA
-704 TANSIQ
+704 TANSLS
-710 NAIITRGDEIILG
+710 NATITRGDKVISGE
-723 NQVIATGDIANMGGA
+723 QVIATGDIANMGGT

-783 VTGDNQVKANDYL
+783 VTGDSQVKANDYL

-802 MYGIEL
+802 MYGVEI

>member
-15 SAFLIVNILQS
+15 SAFLIVNILES

-83 GHLGTP
+83 GHLDTP

-304 KNAGLLDEN
+304 KSAGLLNEN

-364 VGKIT
+364 VGKIA

-386 KVILEDGTSGYVK
+386 KVVLEDGTNGYVK

-428 VGPGYSQ
+428 VGPGYNQ

-452 TGRYYIDGKVWDRV
+452 TGRYYIDGKIWDRV

-479 NIHIIDYNESFYVNA
+479 NIHKIDYNESFYVNA
-494 EGGLYLRES
+494 EGGLYLRET

-559 DETPDNSGGNE
+559 DETPDDSG
-570 ADNEIIE
+570 DNE
-577 DNNVDNEIVDDE
+577 VDNEINNEIVDNENNALNNEVIDDE
-589 NNVLNNEVIDDND
+589 NNVLNNEVIDEDNTL
-602 ANNETLKNEIID
+602 NNEVTDEI
-614 NETGVENSVINN
+614 ENSVIDN
-626 EVVGDNTV
+626 EIVGDNTV
-634 EETPDSGED
+634 EDDNETEEPDIGDNEPEDGED
-643 DSDDNNENGDDNN
+643 DL
-656 NSGEDNGSNDDSDNG
+656 
-671 TGGDNSNGGNGED
+671 
-684 NESGEDD
+684 
-691 FETERILIVESSA
+691 ETERIIIVESSA
-704 TANSIQ
+704 TANSLS
-710 NAIITRGDEIILG
+710 NATITRGDKVISGE
-723 NQVIATGDIANMGGA
+723 QVIATGDIANMGGT

-783 VTGDNQVKANDYL
+783 VTGDSQVKANDYL

>member
-26 SFAESNRYV
+26 SFAESNRYA

-59 HPNWK
+59 HPNWN

-143 ATDYLQTTDDRVY
+143 ATDYLETTDDKVY
-156 QSLNGTFLYSR
+156 GSLNGTFLYSR

-221 SGNTQQ
+221 SGNSQQ

-304 KNAGLLDEN
+304 KSAGLLNEN

-353 IRSGRSTTSTP
+353 IRSGRSTTSLP

-386 KVILEDGTSGYVK
+386 KVVLEDGTSGYVK

-435 LEITHLNKGQV
+435 LEITHLSKGQV

-452 TGRYYIDGKVWDRV
+452 TGRYYIDGKIWDRV
-466 ILSDSRQGFVARD
+466 ILADSRQGFVARD
-479 NIHIIDYNESFYVNA
+479 NIHKIDYNESFYVNA

-518 TRIEAGSKV
+518 TRLEAGSKV

-559 DETPDNSGGNE
+559 DETPDDSGGNE
-570 ADNEIIE
+570 VDNEIIE

-589 NNVLNNEVIDDND
+589 NNVLNNEVIDEDN
-602 ANNETLKNEIID
+602 TLNNEIID
-614 NETGVENSVINN
+614 EESNVLNNEVIDEIENSVIDN
-626 EVVGDNTV
+626 EIIGDNTV
-634 EETPDSGED
+634 EDDNETEEPDIGDNEPDDSED
-643 DSDDNNENGDDNN
+643 DL
-656 NSGEDNGSNDDSDNG
+656 
-671 TGGDNSNGGNGED
+671 
-684 NESGEDD
+684 
-691 FETERILIVESSA
+691 ETERIIIVESDA
-704 TANSIQ
+704 TANSLP
-710 NAIITRGDEIILG
+710 NATITRGDKLISGE
-723 NQVIATGDIANMGGA
+723 QVIATGDIANMGGT

-783 VTGDNQVKANDYL
+783 VTGDSQVKANDYL

-802 MYGIEL
+802 MYGVEI

>member
-26 SFAESNRYV
+26 SFAESNRYA

-59 HPNWK
+59 HPNWN

-143 ATDYLQTTDDRVY
+143 ATDYLETTDDKVY
-156 QSLNGTFLYSR
+156 GSLNGTFLYSR

-236 AKREGWTSIEKCL
+236 AKKEGWTSIEKCL

-304 KNAGLLDEN
+304 KSAGLLEEN

-364 VGKIT
+364 VGKIA

-386 KVILEDGTSGYVK
+386 KVVLEDGTNGYVK

-428 VGPGYSQ
+428 VGPGYNQ

-452 TGRYYIDGKVWDRV
+452 TGRYYIDGKIWDRV

-479 NIHIIDYNESFYVNA
+479 NIHKIDYNESFYVNA
-494 EGGLYLRES
+494 EGGLYLRET

-518 TRIEAGSKV
+518 TRLEAGSKV

-559 DETPDNSGGNE
+559 DEMPDDSGGNE
-570 ADNEIIE
+570 VNNELNNEI
-577 DNNVDNEIVDDE
+577 VDNENNALNNEVIDDE
-589 NNVLNNEVIDDND
+589 NNVLNNEVIDEDNTL
-602 ANNETLKNEIID
+602 NNEVIDEI
-614 NETGVENSVINN
+614 ENSVIDN
-626 EVVGDNTV
+626 EIIGDNTV
-634 EETPDSGED
+634 E
-643 DSDDNNENGDDNN
+643 DDNETEEEPDIG
-656 NSGEDNGSNDDSDNG
+656 
-671 TGGDNSNGGNGED
+671 D
-684 NESGEDD
+684 NESDDSEDD
-691 FETERILIVESSA
+691 LETERIIIVESSA
-704 TANSIQ
+704 TANSLS
-710 NAIITRGDEIILG
+710 NATITRGDKLISGE
-723 NQVIATGDIANMGGA
+723 QVIATGDIANMGGT

-783 VTGDNQVKANDYL
+783 VTGDSQVKANDYL

>member
-26 SFAESNRYV
+26 SFAESNRYA

-143 ATDYLQTTDDRVY
+143 ATDYLETTDDKVY
-156 QSLNGTFLYSR
+156 GSLNGTFLYSR

-304 KNAGLLDEN
+304 KSAGLLNEN

-353 IRSGRSTTSTP
+353 IRSGRSTTSLP
-364 VGKIT
+364 VGKIA

-386 KVILEDGTSGYVK
+386 KVVLEDGTNGYVK

-428 VGPGYSQ
+428 VGPGYNQ

-452 TGRYYIDGKVWDRV
+452 TGRYYIDGKIWDRV

-479 NIHIIDYNESFYVNA
+479 NIHKIDYNESFYVNA
-494 EGGLYLRES
+494 EGGLYLRET

-518 TRIEAGSKV
+518 TRLEAGSKV

-559 DETPDNSGGNE
+559 DETPDNSG
-570 ADNEIIE
+570 DNE
-577 DNNVDNEIVDDE
+577 VDNEINNEIVDNENNALNNEVIDDE
-589 NNVLNNEVIDDND
+589 NNVLNNEVIDEDNTL
-602 ANNETLKNEIID
+602 NNEVIDEI
-614 NETGVENSVINN
+614 ENSVIDN
-626 EVVGDNTV
+626 EIVGDNII
-634 EETPDSGED
+634 ED
-643 DSDDNNENGDDNN
+643 DNETEEPDIGDNEQ
-656 NSGEDNGSNDDSDNG
+656 DDS
-671 TGGDNSNGGNGED
+671 
-684 NESGEDD
+684 EDD
-691 FETERILIVESSA
+691 LETERIIIVESSA
-704 TANSIQ
+704 TANSLS
-710 NAIITRGDEIILG
+710 NATITRGDKVISSE
-723 NQVIATGDIANMGGA
+723 QVIATGDIANMGGT

-783 VTGDNQVKANDYL
+783 VTGDSQVKANDYL

-802 MYGIEL
+802 MYGVEI

>member
-95 KSGEWICSICGD
+95 KTGEWICSICGD

-304 KNAGLLDEN
+304 KSAGLLNEN

-353 IRSGRSTTSTP
+353 IRSGRSTTSLP
-364 VGKIT
+364 VGKIA

-386 KVILEDGTSGYVK
+386 KVVLEDGTNGYVK

-428 VGPGYSQ
+428 VGPGYNQ

-452 TGRYYIDGKVWDRV
+452 TGRYYIDGKIWDRV

-479 NIHIIDYNESFYVNA
+479 NIHKIDYNESFYVNA
-494 EGGLYLRES
+494 EGGLYLRET

-518 TRIEAGSKV
+518 TRLEAGSKV

-559 DETPDNSGGNE
+559 DETPDNSGENE
-570 ADNEIIE
+570 VDNEIIE

-589 NNVLNNEVIDDND
+589 NNVLNNEVIDEDNTL
-602 ANNETLKNEIID
+602 NNEVTDEI
-614 NETGVENSVINN
+614 ENSVIDN
-626 EVVGDNTV
+626 EIVGDNTV
-634 EETPDSGED
+634 EDDNETEEPDIGDNEPEDGED
-643 DSDDNNENGDDNN
+643 DL
-656 NSGEDNGSNDDSDNG
+656 
-671 TGGDNSNGGNGED
+671 
-684 NESGEDD
+684 
-691 FETERILIVESSA
+691 ETERIIIVESSA
-704 TANSIQ
+704 TANSLS
-710 NAIITRGDEIILG
+710 NATITRGDKVISGE
-723 NQVIATGDIANMGGA
+723 QVIATGDIANMGGT

-783 VTGDNQVKANDYL
+783 VTGDSQVKANDYL

-802 MYGIEL
+802 MYGVEI

>member
-15 SAFLIVNILQS
+15 SAFLIVNILKS

-69 TGLDFEQVIKAQYT
+69 TRLDFEQVIKAQYT
-83 GHLGTP
+83 GHLDTP

-95 KSGEWICSICGD
+95 KTGEWICSICGD

-173 NRVCREKNANPYYI
+173 NRVCKEKNANPYYV

-208 DGTVYYNLFNIGA
+208 DGTIYYNLFNIGA

-236 AKREGWTSIEKCL
+236 AKKEGWTSIEKCL

-327 SSSSPDSSI
+327 SSTTPDSSI
-336 EAYPKNIRVKV
+336 EAYPKNIRVKE

-353 IRSGRSTTSTP
+353 VRIGRSTNSTP

-386 KVILEDGTSGYVK
+386 KVVLEDGTNGYVK

-428 VGPGYSQ
+428 VGPGYNQ

-452 TGRYYIDGKVWDRV
+452 TGRYYIDGKIWDRV
-466 ILSDSRQGFVARD
+466 ILSDSRQGFVARN
-479 NIHIIDYNESFYVNA
+479 NIHKIDYNESFYVNA

-518 TRIEAGSKV
+518 TRLEAGVQV

-547 EYLIKVDGGEVP
+547 EYLIKVDGEEVP
-559 DETPDNSGGNE
+559 DETPDDSNQ
-570 ADNEIIE
+570 NEID
-577 DNNVDNEIVDDE
+577 DNNLNNEVLDDNNNDLNNEIVDD
-589 NNVLNNEVIDDND
+589 NNNNLNNEVVDDDNDLNNEVID
-602 ANNETLKNEIID
+602 NEIVENNTVEDNEVDNGDSSDSEDDNNTGDNNGEDDNNGSGGENGSEEEPDIGD
-614 NETGVENSVINN
+614 NET
-626 EVVGDNTV
+626 D
-634 EETPDSGED
+634 DSED
-643 DSDDNNENGDDNN
+643 DL
-656 NSGEDNGSNDDSDNG
+656 
-671 TGGDNSNGGNGED
+671 
-684 NESGEDD
+684 
-691 FETERILIVESSA
+691 ETERIIIVESSA
-704 TANSIQ
+704 TANSLS
-710 NAIITRGDEIILG
+710 NATITRGDKVISGE
-723 NQVIATGDIANMGGA
+723 QVIATGDIANMGGT

-773 LEGAFKMAAD
+773 LKGAFKMAAD

>member
-26 SFAESNRYV
+26 SFAESNRYA

-95 KSGEWICSICGD
+95 KTGEWICSICGD

-143 ATDYLQTTDDRVY
+143 ATDYLETTDDKVY
-156 QSLNGTFLYSR
+156 GSLNGTFLYSR

-227 EVYNNALAR
+227 EVYNNALSR

-304 KNAGLLDEN
+304 RSAGLLNEN

-353 IRSGRSTTSTP
+353 IRSGRSTTSLP
-364 VGKIT
+364 VGKIA

-386 KVILEDGTSGYVK
+386 KVVLEDGTNGYVK

-428 VGPGYSQ
+428 VGPGYNQ

-452 TGRYYIDGKVWDRV
+452 TGRYYIDGKIWDRV

-479 NIHIIDYNESFYVNA
+479 NIHKIDYNESFYVNA
-494 EGGLYLRES
+494 EGGLYLRET

-518 TRIEAGSKV
+518 TRLEAGSKV

-559 DETPDNSGGNE
+559 DETPDDSGGNE

-589 NNVLNNEVIDDND
+589 NNVLNNEVIDEDNTL
-602 ANNETLKNEIID
+602 NNEVMNEI
-614 NETGVENSVINN
+614 ENSVIDN
-626 EVVGDNTV
+626 EIVGDNII
-634 EETPDSGED
+634 ED
-643 DSDDNNENGDDNN
+643 DNETEEPDIGDNEQ
-656 NSGEDNGSNDDSDNG
+656 DDS
-671 TGGDNSNGGNGED
+671 
-684 NESGEDD
+684 EDD
-691 FETERILIVESSA
+691 LETERIIIVESSA
-704 TANSIQ
+704 TANSLS
-710 NAIITRGDEIILG
+710 NATITRGDKVISSE
-723 NQVIATGDIANMGGA
+723 QVIATGDIANMGGT

-783 VTGDNQVKANDYL
+783 VTGDSQVKANDYL

-802 MYGIEL
+802 MYGVEI

>member
-26 SFAESNRYV
+26 SFAESNRYA

-83 GHLGTP
+83 GHLDTP

-143 ATDYLQTTDDRVY
+143 ATDYLETTDDKVY
-156 QSLNGTFLYSR
+156 GSLNGTFLYSR

-304 KNAGLLDEN
+304 KSAGLLEEN

-364 VGKIT
+364 VGKIA

-386 KVILEDGTSGYVK
+386 KVVLEDGTNGYVK

-428 VGPGYSQ
+428 VGPGYNQ

-452 TGRYYIDGKVWDRV
+452 TGRYYIDGKIWDRV
-466 ILSDSRQGFVARD
+466 ILSDSRQGFVSRD
-479 NIHIIDYNESFYVNA
+479 NIHKIDYNESFYVNA
-494 EGGLYLRES
+494 EGGLYLRET

-518 TRIEAGSKV
+518 TRLEAGSKV

-559 DETPDNSGGNE
+559 DETPDDSGDNE

-589 NNVLNNEVIDDND
+589 NNVLNNEVIDEDN
-602 ANNETLKNEIID
+602 TLNNEIID
-614 NETGVENSVINN
+614 EESNVLNNEVIDEIENSVIDN
-626 EVVGDNTV
+626 EIIGDNTV
-634 EETPDSGED
+634 EDDNETEEPDIGDNEPDDSED
-643 DSDDNNENGDDNN
+643 DL
-656 NSGEDNGSNDDSDNG
+656 
-671 TGGDNSNGGNGED
+671 
-684 NESGEDD
+684 
-691 FETERILIVESSA
+691 ETERIIIVESDA
-704 TANSIQ
+704 TANSLS
-710 NAIITRGDEIILG
+710 NATITRGDKLISGE
-723 NQVIATGDIANMGGA
+723 QVIATGDIANMGGT

-783 VTGDNQVKANDYL
+783 VTGDSQVKANDYL

-802 MYGIEL
+802 MYGVEI

>member
-26 SFAESNRYV
+26 SFAESNRYA

-59 HPNWK
+59 HPNWN

-69 TGLDFEQVIKAQYT
+69 TGLDFEQVIKAEYT
-83 GHLGTP
+83 GHLDTP

-95 KSGEWICSICGD
+95 KTGEWICSICGD

-173 NRVCREKNANPYYI
+173 NRVCKEKNANPYYV

-386 KVILEDGTSGYVK
+386 KVILEDGTNGYVK

-479 NIHIIDYNESFYVNA
+479 NIHKIDYNESFYVNA

-518 TRIEAGSKV
+518 TRIESGVQV
-527 GNYTWDKVITEDGVI
+527 GNYTWDKVITEDGAI

-547 EYLIKVDGGEVP
+547 EYLVKVDGSDVP
-559 DETPDNSGGNE
+559 DEMPDDSGDNEINNEVIEGNNV
-570 ADNEIIE
+570 DNEIIE
-577 DNNVDNEIVDDE
+577 DE
-589 NNVLNNEVIDDND
+589 NNVSNNEVSDEDDALNNEVMD
-602 ANNETLKNEIID
+602 EI
-614 NETGVENSVINN
+614 ENSVIDN
-626 EVVGDNTV
+626 EIIGDNTV
-634 EETPDSGED
+634 ED
-643 DSDDNNENGDDNN
+643 DSEADNGDNNESEDDEEGSEKPDNGDGGD
-656 NSGEDNGSNDDSDNG
+656 SEDNS
-671 TGGDNSNGGNGED
+671 
-684 NESGEDD
+684 
-691 FETERILIVESSA
+691 RILIVEPSA
-704 TANSIQ
+704 TADSIAG
-710 NAIITRGDEIILG
+710 AIITRDEKLITG
-723 NQVIATGDIANMGGA
+723 NEMVATGDIASIGSE

-773 LEGAFKMAAD
+773 LEGVFKMAAD

-802 MYGIEL
+802 MYGNEL

>member
-26 SFAESNRYV
+26 SFAESNRYA

-59 HPNWK
+59 HPNWN

-69 TGLDFEQVIKAQYT
+69 TGLDFEQVIKAEYT
-83 GHLGTP
+83 GHLDTP

-95 KSGEWICSICGD
+95 KTGEWICSICGD

-173 NRVCREKNANPYYI
+173 NRVCKEKNANPYYI

-249 SDGITFL
+249 ADGITFL

-386 KVILEDGTSGYVK
+386 KVILEDGTNGYVK

-479 NIHIIDYNESFYVNA
+479 NIHKIDYNESFYVNA
-494 EGGLYLRES
+494 EGGLYLRET

-518 TRIEAGSKV
+518 TRLEAGSKV

-547 EYLIKVDGGEVP
+547 EYLIKVDGSDVP
-559 DETPDNSGGNE
+559 DEMPDDSGDNEINNEVIEGNNV
-570 ADNEIIE
+570 DNEIIE
-577 DNNVDNEIVDDE
+577 DE
-589 NNVLNNEVIDDND
+589 NNVSNNEVSDEDDALNNEVMD
-602 ANNETLKNEIID
+602 EI
-614 NETGVENSVINN
+614 ENSVIDN
-626 EVVGDNTV
+626 EIIGDNTV
-634 EETPDSGED
+634 ED
-643 DSDDNNENGDDNN
+643 DSEADNGDNNESEDDEEGSEKPDNGDGGD
-656 NSGEDNGSNDDSDNG
+656 SEDNS
-671 TGGDNSNGGNGED
+671 
-684 NESGEDD
+684 
-691 FETERILIVESSA
+691 RILIVEPSA
-704 TANSIQ
+704 TADSIAG
-710 NAIITRGDEIILG
+710 AIITRDEKLITG
-723 NQVIATGDIANMGGA
+723 NEMVATGDIASIGSE

-773 LEGAFKMAAD
+773 LEGVFKMAAD

-802 MYGIEL
+802 MYGNEL

>member
-1 MKKIISIFLIVILL
+1 MKKIISIFLFVILL

-26 SFAESNRYV
+26 SFAESNRYL
-35 YDGSNLDTSKYPGFK
+35 YDGTNLDTSKYPGFK
-50 EKLDTLKAN
+50 ERLDTIKAN
-59 HPNWK
+59 HPNWN

-83 GHLGTP
+83 GHLDTP

-107 RVYDTGNWKCASE
+107 RVYDTGSWKCASE

-143 ATDYLQTTDDRVY
+143 QTDYLETTDVKVY
-156 QSLNGTFLYSR
+156 NSLNGTFLYSR
-167 ENASII
+167 ETASTI
-173 NRVCREKNANPYYI
+173 NKVCKEKNANPYYV

-208 DGTVYYNLFNIGA
+208 DGTIYYNLFNIGA
-221 SGNTQQ
+221 TGNTSQ

-236 AKREGWTSIEKCL
+236 AKKEGWTSIEKCL

-304 KNAGLLDEN
+304 KSAGLLDEN
-313 LTFIIPVYENMSSL
+313 LTFIIPVYENMTSTTST
-327 SSSSPDSSI
+327 SPDASL
-336 EAYPKNIRVKV
+336 EAYPKNIRVKE

-353 IRSGRSTTSTP
+353 IRSSRSTTSTI
-364 VGKIT
+364 VGKIA

-379 RYSDGWH
+379 RYADGWH
-386 KVILEDGTSGYVK
+386 KVILEDGTTGYVK

-420 TNSDVILR
+420 INNDVILR
-428 VGPGYSQ
+428 VGPGLSQ
-435 LEITHLNKGQV
+435 LEITHLAKGQV
-446 IHRIDN
+446 IHRIDSS
-452 TGRYYIDGKVWDRV
+452 GRYFIDGKVWDRV

-479 NIHIIDYNESFYVNA
+479 NIQKIDYNESFIVNA
-494 EGGLYLRES
+494 EGGLYLRET
-503 PAGNIIRKLENGSIV
+503 PAGNIIRKLEKGSIV
-518 TRIEAGSKV
+518 TRLEAGSKV
-527 GNYTWDKVITEDGVI
+527 GEYTWDKVITEDGVI

-547 EYLIKVDGGEVP
+547 EYLIKVDGEEVP
-559 DETPDNSGGNE
+559 DENPNNTVENELANNEVIENEIIGNNNIENNETIENEIEDENNKVEEEVNNTVEDNNTEEDNDNQNNVNNNVGDNENTDGENNETGGNE
-570 ADNEIIE
+570 AE
-577 DNNVDNEIVDDE
+577 DDE
-589 NNVLNNEVIDDND
+589 GID
-602 ANNETLKNEIID
+602 
-614 NETGVENSVINN
+614 
-626 EVVGDNTV
+626 
-634 EETPDSGED
+634 
-643 DSDDNNENGDDNN
+643 
-656 NSGEDNGSNDDSDNG
+656 
-671 TGGDNSNGGNGED
+671 
-684 NESGEDD
+684 
-691 FETERILIVESSA
+691 TERVIIVEPSA
-704 TANSIQ
+704 TANSIP
-710 NAIITRGDEIILG
+710 NAVITRNDKVITGSS
-723 NQVIATGDIANMGGA
+723 VIATGDIASMGDT

-802 MYGIEL
+802 MYGIDI

>member
-143 ATDYLQTTDDRVY
+143 ATDYLETTDDKVY
-156 QSLNGTFLYSR
+156 GSLNGTFLYSR
-167 ENASII
+167 ENATII
-173 NRVCREKNANPYYI
+173 NRVCKEKNANPYYI

-304 KNAGLLDEN
+304 RSAGLLNEN

-364 VGKIT
+364 VGKIA

-386 KVILEDGTSGYVK
+386 KVVLEDGTNGYVK

-428 VGPGYSQ
+428 VGPGYNQ

-452 TGRYYIDGKVWDRV
+452 TGRYYIDGKIWDRV

-479 NIHIIDYNESFYVNA
+479 NIHKIDYNESFYVNA
-494 EGGLYLRES
+494 EGGLYLRET

-518 TRIEAGSKV
+518 TRLEAGSKV

-559 DETPDNSGGNE
+559 DETPDDSGGNE
-570 ADNEIIE
+570 ADNEI
-577 DNNVDNEIVDDE
+577 NNEIVDNENNALNNEVIDDE
-589 NNVLNNEVIDDND
+589 NNVLNNEVIDEDNTL
-602 ANNETLKNEIID
+602 NNEVTDEI
-614 NETGVENSVINN
+614 ENSVIDN
-626 EVVGDNTV
+626 EIVGDNII
-634 EETPDSGED
+634 ED
-643 DSDDNNENGDDNN
+643 DNETEEPDIGDNEQ
-656 NSGEDNGSNDDSDNG
+656 DDS
-671 TGGDNSNGGNGED
+671 
-684 NESGEDD
+684 EDD
-691 FETERILIVESSA
+691 LETERIIIVESSA
-704 TANSIQ
+704 TANSLS
-710 NAIITRGDEIILG
+710 NATITRGDKVISGE
-723 NQVIATGDIANMGGA
+723 QVIATGDIANMGGT

-783 VTGDNQVKANDYL
+783 VTGDSQVKANDYL

-802 MYGIEL
+802 MYGVEI

>member
-1 MKKIISIFLIVILL
+1 MKKIISIFLFVILL

-26 SFAESNRYV
+26 SFAESNRYI
-35 YDGSNLDTSKYPGFK
+35 YDGTNLDTSKYPGFK
-50 EKLDTLKAN
+50 ERLDTIKKN
-59 HPNWK
+59 HPNWN
-64 FIIME
+64 FVIME
-69 TGLDFEQVIKAQYT
+69 TGLDFEQVIKAEYT
-83 GHLGTP
+83 GHLDTP

-107 RVYDTGNWKCASE
+107 RVYDTGSWKCASE

-143 ATDYLQTTDDRVY
+143 QTDYLETTDDKVY
-156 QSLNGTFLYSR
+156 NSLNGTFLYSR
-167 ENASII
+167 ENAVTI
-173 NRVCREKNANPYYI
+173 NKVCKEKDANPYYV
-187 IARLLQEQGNAGGAT
+187 IARLLQEQGNAGGVT

-221 SGNTQQ
+221 TGNTSQ

-236 AKREGWTSIEKCL
+236 AKKEGWTSIEKCL

-304 KNAGLLDEN
+304 KSAGLLDEK
-313 LTFIIPVYENMSSL
+313 LTFIIPVYENMPSITST
-327 SSSSPDSSI
+327 SPDSSI

-353 IRSGRSTTSTP
+353 IRSSRNTTSTP
-364 VGKIT
+364 VGKIA

-379 RYSDGWH
+379 RYQDGWH

-399 FNTSYLEEIDDITNC
+399 FDTSYLEEIDDITNC

-420 TNSDVILR
+420 INDDVILR
-428 VGPGYSQ
+428 VGPGLNQ
-435 LEITHLNKGQV
+435 LEITHLAKGQV
-446 IHRIDN
+446 VHRIDS
-452 TGRYYIDGKVWDRV
+452 TGRYLIDGKVWDRV
-466 ILSDSRQGFVARD
+466 ILSDSRQGFIARD
-479 NIHIIDYNESFYVNA
+479 NIQKIDYNESFIVIA
-494 EGGLYLRES
+494 EGGLYLRET
-503 PAGNIIRKLENGSIV
+503 PAGSIIRKLEKGTIV
-518 TRIEAGSKV
+518 TRLEAGNKV
-527 GNYTWDKVITEDGVI
+527 GEYTWDKVITEDGVI

-547 EYLIKVDGGEVP
+547 EYLIKVDGEEVP
-559 DETPDNSGGNE
+559 DEKPDNSVENNMVNNE
-570 ADNEIIE
+570 IIENSVIDNEIIGN
-577 DNNVDNEIVDDE
+577 NNVE
-589 NNVLNNEVIDDND
+589 NNETIENETENENNEVEEEVNNTVENNNTGEDNTVGD
-602 ANNETLKNEIID
+602 NENNETSGNEA
-614 NETGVENSVINN
+614 
-626 EVVGDNTV
+626 
-634 EETPDSGED
+634 ED
-643 DSDDNNENGDDNN
+643 DEGVID
-656 NSGEDNGSNDDSDNG
+656 
-671 TGGDNSNGGNGED
+671 
-684 NESGEDD
+684 
-691 FETERILIVESSA
+691 TERVIIVEPSA
-704 TANSIQ
+704 TANSIP
-710 NAIITRGDEIILG
+710 NAIITRNDKVITG
-723 NQVIATGDIANMGGA
+723 NLVIATGDIASMGDT

-802 MYGIEL
+802 MYGIDI

>member
-26 SFAESNRYV
+26 SFAESNRYA
-35 YDGSNLDTSKYPGFK
+35 YDGSNLDISKYPGFK

-143 ATDYLQTTDDRVY
+143 ATDYLETTDDKVY
-156 QSLNGTFLYSR
+156 GSLNGTFLYSR

-304 KNAGLLDEN
+304 KSAGLLNEN

-353 IRSGRSTTSTP
+353 IRSGRSTTSLP

-386 KVILEDGTSGYVK
+386 KVVLEDGTNGYVK

-428 VGPGYSQ
+428 VGPGYNQ

-452 TGRYYIDGKVWDRV
+452 TGRYYIDGKIWDRV

-479 NIHIIDYNESFYVNA
+479 NIHKIDYNESFYVNA
-494 EGGLYLRES
+494 EGGLYLRET

-518 TRIEAGSKV
+518 TRLEAGSKV

-559 DETPDNSGGNE
+559 DETPDDSGGNE
-570 ADNEIIE
+570 ADNEI
-577 DNNVDNEIVDDE
+577 NNEIVDNE
-589 NNVLNNEVIDDND
+589 NNVLNNEVIDEDNTL
-602 ANNETLKNEIID
+602 NNEVIDEIKNSVIDNEII
-614 NETGVENSVINN
+614 
-626 EVVGDNTV
+626 GDNTV
-634 EETPDSGED
+634 EDDNETEEEPDIGDNEPEDGED
-643 DSDDNNENGDDNN
+643 DL
-656 NSGEDNGSNDDSDNG
+656 
-671 TGGDNSNGGNGED
+671 
-684 NESGEDD
+684 
-691 FETERILIVESSA
+691 ETERIIIVESSA
-704 TANSIQ
+704 TANSLS
-710 NAIITRGDEIILG
+710 NATITRGDKLISGE
-723 NQVIATGDIANMGGA
+723 QVIATGDIANMGGT